1 MAQGLAQKTV
11 LRQLHIALTVYKV
24 CRQRR
29 RFFLV

>member
-24 CRQRR
+24 CAVSDGV
-29 RFFLV
+29 FF